1 MIQTAL
7 FFILGFLSAGFLA
20 LLVAPAIWRRAVT
33 LTRRRV
39 EGSLPLTMGEIQADK
54 DRLRAEYALSV
65 RQLEMQVKSLKDKL
79 AAHMVQAGRD
89 REEITRLGEVRIDKD
104 GELARAHAEIAEQ
117 RAALAKDTEAEAAL
131 TAEIAALKAAAD
143 KQKAEIAKLA
153 RMYDE
158 ASFSASSRQIEL
170 VSMESKIDKHKDEA
184 SLLRDERKDAQRRAR
199 EAEVESKSLTTALR
213 DEHKKVVALENR
225 MAQMTSKL
233 ADAEEKLERREGEL
247 ARLRGGGAAR
257 PSGQPDALT
266 RLEDRLTR
274 LTRENKKL
282 RASLESATVAVA
294 ATPGDDGD
302 ASAELRRQIGEL
314 AAEMV
319 NLTAKLEGPESPIH
333 KALEGAVTGTAG
345 GDGEPSLADRIRAL
359 RESAS

>member
-65 RQLEMQVKSLKDKL
+65 RQLEMQVKSLKEKVAL
-79 AAHMVQAGRD
+79 QMVQAGRD

-104 GELARAHAEIAEQ
+104 GELAKAHAEIAEQ
-117 RAALAKDTEAEAAL
+117 RAALAKDTEAQAAL
-131 TAEIAALKAAAD
+131 SAEIATLKEKAE
-143 KQKAEIAKLA
+143 KQQAEIAKLA

-170 VSMESKIDKHKDEA
+170 VSMESKIDRQKDEF
-184 SLLRDERKDAQRRAR
+184 SVLRDERKDAQRQAR

-213 DEHKKVVALENR
+213 DEHKKVVVLENR

-233 ADAEEKLERREGEL
+233 ADAEEKLERREAEL
-247 ARLRGGGAAR
+247 ARLRGGAPKA
-257 PSGQPDALT
+257 SDKADALT
-266 RLEDRLTR
+266 RLEERLTK

-282 RASLESATVAVA
+282 RASLEGAAEAATVAQPA
-294 ATPGDDGD
+294 GDEAT
-302 ASAELRRQIGEL
+302 AELRRQIGEL

-319 NLTAKLEGPESPIH
+319 NLTAKLEGPDSPIH
-333 KALEGAVTGTAG
+333 KALNSGANGNAG
-345 GDGEPSLADRIRAL
+345 NGEPSLADRIRAL
-359 RESAS
+359 RESA

>member
-20 LLVAPAIWRRAVT
+20 LLVSPAIWRRAVT

-39 EGSLPLTMGEIQADK
+39 EGSLPLTMSEIQADK

-65 RQLEMQVKSLKDKL
+65 RQLEMQVKSLKEKV
-79 AAHMVQAGRD
+79 ATHMVQAGRD

-117 RAALAKDTEAEAAL
+117 RAALVKDTEAQEALA
-131 TAEIAALKAAAD
+131 AEISALKAAAE

-170 VSMESKIDKHKDEA
+170 VSMEAKIDKQKDEI

-247 ARLRGGGAAR
+247 ARLRGGAPKAADKA
-257 PSGQPDALT
+257 DALT
-266 RLEDRLTR
+266 RLEERLTK

-282 RASLESATVAVA
+282 RASLDNAAGAVA
-294 ATPGDDGD
+294 TTAEDDGD

-319 NLTAKLEGPESPIH
+319 NLTAKLEGPGSPIH
-333 KALEGAVTGTAG
+333 KALAGEASGTAG

-359 RESAS
+359 RESA